1 MRQLLEKVNW
11 ITLVLC
17 IGVIQVSAY
26 YLVGATVRPDH
37 CFAVA
42 QPDSA
47 LYLQAA
53 RRIVEGFP
61 FSYSAGEAVCTGTTS
76 VLYPFVLAVPYALGF
91 SGAASVAAAFVLNAA
106 FYLMFLFCW
115 ARVIDLKVRNPI
127 DKAIAGLALALFGQ
141 PALVALA
148 QSDIGLWLLA
158 SAVFAWGLA
167 ANNPRLFVPALL
179 AGPWVRPEGMVCA
192 IAFALVAFVVRRRRG
207 VAVLAILS
215 VVGVFLL
222 NHFLAGSCQFSSVQG
237 KGHFAVEPFAQ
248 AALATWRDALAMVR
262 QIFFS
267 FSSGT
272 VREMFFPPIV
282 GGGLLLFH
290 LFSRD
295 YSDFDAREAVFLLAC
310 GGGFATVA
318 ASGWQ
323 GTNYDRYLAWTFPVV
338 VIWTALGAAALGR
351 RLRGAARS
359 LPVVLVFA
367 FFAYGSAAE
376 VLLFRVGCEKTET
389 DRAFYERCETA
400 LPPGASIGSFGNAAS
415 VHWMSPRRFAH
426 LYGIYSLEFATKDVA
441 SAFEVLKRDPSSRFD
456 FWICDLKADGSL
468 VEPSSRDVFG
478 KPVLL
483 GPRGLSLNR
492 ADWCAF
498 DAGAADPAPPAEGL
512 SLRARVD
519 VGYEPDERAAAYEPF
534 GDYLERPPAP
544 VFRFDDLGGRKV
556 AEVGRVLRGG
566 DEMTVCGLVP
576 GRDLCVVM
584 RSSASQR
591 AVTLH
596 ATGSEAEDYSFSSPL
611 ELVVAIDGCEACR
624 VRCELPDKGFGDV
637 SFVIPGKFINQ
648 QKARVAFLGG
658 HVAFA
663 YWFFQQSCPDGHSQ
677 GPTSPPSSRLSL
689 HRASHVEA

>member
-1 MRQLLEKVNW
+1 MMRLLEKANW
-11 ITLVLC
+11 ITLALC
-17 IGVIQVSAY
+17 VGVIQVSAY
-26 YLVGATVRPDH
+26 YLLGATVRPDH
-37 CFAVA
+37 CLAVA

-91 SGAASVAAAFVLNAA
+91 SGAASVAAAFALNAI
-106 FYLMFLFCW
+106 FYLLFLFCW
-115 ARVIDLKVRNPI
+115 LRVIDLKVGNPV
-127 DKAIAGLALALFGQ
+127 DKAVAGLALALFGQ

-148 QSDIGLWLLA
+148 QSDIGLWLLV
-158 SAVFAWGLA
+158 SAVFAWGLS

-179 AGPWVRPEGMVCA
+179 VGPWVRPEGMVCA
-192 IAFALVAFVVRRRRG
+192 IAFAIVAFVVRRRRG
-207 VAVLAILS
+207 VAVLAVFS
-215 VVGVFLL
+215 VAGVFLL
-222 NHFLAGSCQFSSVQG
+222 NHFLSGSCQFSSVQG
-237 KGHFAVEPFAQ
+237 KGHFAIEPFAQ
-248 AALATWRDALAMVR
+248 AALATWRDALAMLR
-262 QIFFS
+262 QIFFA

-290 LFSRD
+290 VFSRD

-323 GTNYDRYLAWTFPVV
+323 GTNYDRYLAWILPVA
-338 VIWTALGAAALGR
+338 VIWTALGAVAFGR
-351 RLRGAARS
+351 RLRGAARF
-359 LPVVLVFA
+359 LPVVLLFA

-389 DRAFYERCETA
+389 DRAFYERCETV

-415 VHWMSPRRFAH
+415 AYWTSPRRFAH
-426 LYGIYSLEFATKDVA
+426 LYGIYSPEFATKDLA
-441 SAFEVLKRDPSSRFD
+441 SAFEVLKRDPSTRFD
-456 FWICDLKADGSL
+456 FWICDSKLGGPS
-468 VEPSSRDVFG
+468 VEPSSRAVFG
-478 KPVLL
+478 EPLLL
-483 GPRGLSLNR
+483 GPHGLSLYR
-492 ADWCAF
+492 ADWGAF

-519 VGYEPDERAAAYEPF
+519 VGYEPDELAAAYEPF

-544 VFRFDDLGGRKV
+544 VFRFDDLGGRKI

-566 DEMTVCGLVP
+566 DEMTVGGLVP
-576 GRDLCVVM
+576 GRDLRVVM
-584 RSSASQR
+584 RSSASQS

-596 ATGSEAEDYSFSSPL
+596 ATGSEAEEYSFSSPL
-611 ELVVAIDGCEACR
+611 ELVVAVDGREACR
-624 VRCELPDKGFGDV
+624 VRCDLPENGFGDV
-637 SFVIPGKFINQ
+637 AFVVPGAAI
-648 QKARVAFLGG
+648 AADSVRLAFWGG
-658 HVAFA
+658 HVAYA
-663 YWFFQQSCPDGHSQ
+663 YWFYQ
-677 GPTSPPSSRLSL
+677 
-689 HRASHVEA
+689 